1 MKRILALCSIVLLLF
16 SCTGGNPSDVR
27 EIRLD
32 ESSISISVGSEAA
45 LGWTV
50 LPETALDRSVG
61 FSSSDG
67 SIASVDDEG
76 VVAGIAPGKCTITIA
91 SKANPKVFAACA
103 ITVTSAAA
111 GGGGGGGSAPAIDQ
125 TKLDQSLA
133 GGRKITEPIEISK
146 EESVTL
152 TGLIIG
158 NIYSILP
165 EEDHSPASSMLM
177 IASSADNP
185 SEGEAES
192 DPVAEQPV
200 LIPAGQG
207 FIFEATA
214 TEMTIEA
221 SAISIKGSGSFQVS
235 NLSAVNGIDDKPVE
249 DGSGYFKD
257 DMRVAFKDTDP
268 LYATSSEKVFQ
279 KIYRINLSDFKG
291 KDDNF
296 DKSRVVILSEN
307 RGGGKG
313 SSDYGVIL
321 DGKLLRNDAIID
333 LSGEDDILVFQ
344 ERRYDLSGSNDA
356 ARNTLYLVTPN
367 EMEEDQPVDLPYD
380 SCVYE
385 IKAAGKG
392 NEEYVIEITSPFDP
406 IGVFSFTDFPYARS
420 TDGKFRKGGLLP
432 ISVTK
437 NADDYKMIVYV
448 GTIEEDFIFN
458 HVYFDSNRNEGSG
471 SGDPD
476 DDFGK
481 AKLRI
486 ATDEEKYENS
496 ICNIEF
502 SNIEGN
508 DIPVRVSADNRIVPF
523 VFQDFEGKNVSAI
536 KRETDEAT
544 VNQFKDG
551 IRVRIIQGPNNGR
564 SGYSTASISSGSDNY
579 RTEIKNTRYLDHGF
593 VLNPSGK
600 DLDFKLA
607 LEF

>member
-76 VVAGIAPGKCTITIA
+76 VVAGVAPGKCTITIA

-133 GGRKITEPIEISK
+133 GGKKITEPIEISK

-192 DPVAEQPV
+192 DPEIAQPD

-214 TEMTIEA
+214 TEMTIE
-221 SAISIKGSGSFQVS
+221 GSDIGIEDNGSFQVS
-235 NLSAVNGIDDKPVE
+235 NLDANADDDGGQEGNEPGCFTGEMKITD
-249 DGSGYFKD
+249 DGSYLYIDGEGR
-257 DMRVAFKDTDP
+257 RV
-268 LYATSSEKVFQ
+268 YQ
-279 KIYRINLSDFKG
+279 RIYRIELDSI
-291 KDDNF
+291 KDLV
-296 DKSRVVILSEN
+296 KSRVVIMNVN
-307 RGGGKG
+307 RGGGSG
-313 SSDYGVIL
+313 SSDYGIL
-321 DGKLLRNDAIID
+321 LDDGLRHDDEVTD
-333 LSGEDDILVFQ
+333 LSNMAEVRCFPGAPLSAI
-344 ERRYDLSGSNDA
+344 EREHFEYALSCHTN
-356 ARNTLYLVTPN
+356 
-367 EMEEDQPVDLPYD
+367 
-380 SCVYE
+380 
-385 IKAAGKG
+385 
-392 NEEYVIEITSPFDP
+392 
-406 IGVFSFTDFPYARS
+406 
-420 TDGKFRKGGLLP
+420 
-432 ISVTK
+432 
-437 NADDYKMIVYV
+437 
-448 GTIEEDFIFN
+448 
-458 HVYFDSNRNEGSG
+458 
-471 SGDPD
+471 
-476 DDFGK
+476 
-481 AKLRI
+481 
-486 ATDEEKYENS
+486 
-496 ICNIEF
+496 
-502 SNIEGN
+502 GN
-508 DIPVRVSADNRIVPF
+508 DCRTICR
-523 VFQDFEGKNVSAI
+523 SAI
-536 KRETDEAT
+536 
-544 VNQFKDG
+544 
-551 IRVRIIQGPNNGR
+551 
-564 SGYSTASISSGSDNY
+564 
-579 RTEIKNTRYLDHGF
+579 
-593 VLNPSGK
+593 
-600 DLDFKLA
+600 
-607 LEF
+607 

>member
-91 SKANPKVFAACA
+91 SKANPKVFAVCA

-214 TEMTIEA
+214 TEMTIE
-221 SAISIKGSGSFQVS
+221 GSDIGIEDNGSFQVS
-235 NLSAVNGIDDKPVE
+235 NLDANADDDGGQEGNEPGCFTGEMKITD
-249 DGSGYFKD
+249 DGSYLYIDGEGR
-257 DMRVAFKDTDP
+257 RV
-268 LYATSSEKVFQ
+268 YQ
-279 KIYRINLSDFKG
+279 KIYRINLDSI
-291 KDDNF
+291 KDLV
-296 DKSRVVILSEN
+296 KSRVVIMNVN
-307 RGGGKG
+307 RGGGSG
-313 SSDYGVIL
+313 SSDYGIL
-321 DGKLLRNDAIID
+321 LDDGLRHDDEVTD
-333 LSGEDDILVFQ
+333 LSKMDEIVVFQ
-344 ERRYDLSGSNDA
+344 ERRYLQSNENTS
-356 ARNTLYLVTPN
+356 NTLYLVTPT
-367 EMEEDQPVDLPYD
+367 EMTVGQSVNLPYD
-380 SCVYE
+380 PCVYE
-385 IKAAGKG
+385 IKASENDTDK
-392 NEEYVIEITSPFDP
+392 YVIEITSPFNP
-406 IGVFSFTDFPYARS
+406 IGAYSFTDFPYARNPRNG
-420 TDGKFRKGGLLP
+420 TFRIGGLLP
-432 ISVTK
+432 VSVTE
-437 NADDYKMIVYV
+437 NTDGTYKLIVYV
-448 GTIEEDFIFN
+448 GTIEEDLIFN
-458 HVYFDSNRNEGSG
+458 YVYFRDKRNDGNY
-471 SGDPD
+471 
-476 DDFGK
+476 GK
-481 AKLRI
+481 AVLRKCN
-486 ATDEEKYENS
+486 ADENYEIREIKYSDLDGSREYAFNLPK
-496 ICNIEF
+496 
-502 SNIEGN
+502 
-508 DIPVRVSADNRIVPF
+508 DQLIVPF
-523 VFQDFEGKNVSAI
+523 VFEGFKEAEFVKI
-536 KRETDEAT
+536 KIDTTELAKFG
-544 VNQFKDG
+544 NSS
-551 IRVRIIQGPNNGR
+551 VRIFQGPKEGG
-564 SGYSTASISSGSDNY
+564 SGYSTDSLRNG
-579 RTEIKNTRYLDHGF
+579 RPVVEIRNSKYLDHGF
-593 VLNPSGK
+593 ILNNNIN
-600 DLDFKLA
+600 
-607 LEF
+607 LESFTFHFD